1 MGLGN
6 IMGSANGKIKMEQF
20 QKSMTTYQT
29 EKQKMQL
36 VNEMIQDGM
45 DFEDQVDD
53 SDVDKLLFN
62 M

>member
-1 MGLGN
+1 
-6 IMGSANGKIKMEQF
+6 
-20 QKSMTTYQT
+20 
-29 EKQKMQL
+29 MQL

-45 DFEDQVDD
+45 DFEDDVDD